1 MALGLRW
8 LSSSGDKPIR
18 PLFNTSSHYYMLP
31 KKLNAPLEAVDPEIA
46 DITEHEKTRQ
56 WKNTYARSVLWKHFG
71 WIQQN
76 GEQLCER
83 TWHSNHLPGATERI
97 TCQKSLKAGEYY
109 DVETRLE
116 IFYRLKVE
124 VTIEN
129 KEEEKEEEDCV
140 YHKKD
145 RWGSS
150 SYVAANVQPLSG
162 SPANFQV
169 YTALLKPHDR
179 ITRSSSW
186 WTSFSWL
193 SEASSDKNNHDLQLE
208 KSATLF
214 RPNLIVAG
222 ASAYAHPY
230 DYAHIRKVCALS
242 YRGVTSTRVG
252 STHSAFRVPNGR
264 HDINTL
270 GCVRPLEH
278 SAQTLP
284 KARCDISMLGR
295 VRPLERS
302 ASGVPNCRG
311 DVSEFSRE
319 SLYTLGM

>member
-1 MALGLRW
+1 MAMALGLRW

-18 PLFNTSSHYYMLP
+18 PLFNTSSHYYMVLSTFSLVLCCWVLCCHRMP
-31 KKLNAPLEAVDPEIA
+31 DNFTTLFS
-46 DITEHEKTRQ
+46 
-56 WKNTYARSVLWKHFG
+56 TYARSVLWKHFG

-97 TCQKSLKAGEYY
+97 SCQKSLKAGEYY

-179 ITRSSSW
+179 ITRSSLW

-193 SEASSDKNNHDLQLE
+193 SD
-208 KSATLF
+208 
-214 RPNLIVAG
+214 
-222 ASAYAHPY
+222 
-230 DYAHIRKVCALS
+230 
-242 YRGVTSTRVG
+242 
-252 STHSAFRVPNGR
+252 
-264 HDINTL
+264 
-270 GCVRPLEH
+270 
-278 SAQTLP
+278 
-284 KARCDISMLGR
+284 
-295 VRPLERS
+295 
-302 ASGVPNCRG
+302 
-311 DVSEFSRE
+311 
-319 SLYTLGM
+319 